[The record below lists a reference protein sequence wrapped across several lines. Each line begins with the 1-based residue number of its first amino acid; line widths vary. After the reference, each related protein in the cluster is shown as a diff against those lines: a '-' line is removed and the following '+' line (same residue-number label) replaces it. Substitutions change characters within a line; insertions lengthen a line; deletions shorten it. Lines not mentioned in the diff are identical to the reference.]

1 MSQPQPKASYQ
12 LYVGIDIACASFE
25 VACYQPG
32 VSRQNK
38 VEKAQHYLQLLT
50 NYQRLCQDLLSRVA
64 QPDQTLI
71 VLEATST
78 YWINLAVHLHQ
89 AGFVV
94 SVVNPAQAHYFALS
108 ELKTAKT
115 DALDAQ
121 TLAEL
126 AAARPHKLAPWTPPP
141 AIYHELVQRLN
152 YRASLI
158 EMTKMLKNQLHALTA
173 GGQLVVE
180 VGSLY
185 AAQIADFESKIK
197 GLETELE
204 QVLKTDPEW
213 AASVKLISS
222 AVGIGPISAYW
233 LMVTTLNFTLCT
245 KAASLAKYVGFA
257 PLTKQSG
264 TSIRGKGSIGPS
276 SHPALRAA
284 LFMAATSAAYH
295 NPVLQQFYQ
304 RLRAAGKAHKVAI
317 CAVARK
323 LIGLVF
329 ALKRT
334 KLPFDPQIG
343 LVGA

>member
-1 MSQPQPKASYQ
+1 MSQPHPKATYQ

-32 VSRQNK
+32 VSRQDK
-38 VEKAQHYLQLLT
+38 VEKAHPYLQNL
-50 NYQRLCQDLLSRVA
+50 NDYQRLSQRLSERVD
-64 QPDQTLI
+64 QPAQTLV

-78 YWINLAVHLHQ
+78 YWINLAVHLQQ

-108 ELKTAKT
+108 ELKNAKT

-141 AIYHELVQRLN
+141 AIYHELLQRLN
-152 YRASLI
+152 YRASLL
-158 EMTKMLKNQLHALTA
+158 EMAKMLKNQLHALEA
-173 GGQLVVE
+173 GGQLVLE
-180 VGSLY
+180 VRNLY
-185 AAQIADFESKIK
+185 TAQISDFETKIK
-197 GLETELE
+197 ALETALE
-204 QVLKTDPEW
+204 TVLKTDGAW

-222 AVGIGPISAYW
+222 VVGIGPISAYW
-233 LMVTTLNFTLCT
+233 LMVATLNFTTCN
-245 KAASLAKYVGFA
+245 KAASLAKYAGVA

-264 TSIRGKGSIGPS
+264 TSLRGRGSIGPS

-295 NPVLQQFYQ
+295 NPSLKLFYQ

-334 KLPFDPQIG
+334 NLPFDPNFG
-343 LVGA
+343 RPAA